1 MASVIGDALLSFE
14 TKAAAMLP
22 NLDRIIRGVL
32 YVFIFSL
39 PFHLFLNLVRYSF
52 IILIVLLVLWCGLHR
67 RHFFLWTPI
76 DLPLLLFIAWVGLTV
91 PFAIFPAYSFKEYAK
106 LLQHCL
112 MFYAVVYFFRAEI
125 HRRRLVWVLMVALA
139 VIGMYG
145 VWQYEAKPWKGFHP
159 DFPESGSRAVYLI
172 YSFTPSDVWLTTYL
186 VMMIPLGG
194 AMALYVPDR
203 RLKWLAGITTVVAVL
218 CEVLTF
224 SRAGLVAILLEAFTF
239 VWITRQ
245 KKVAIIAGALTLAL
259 VIGTAVIFLV
269 AQANPE
275 SQRIVPDRGKLTFS
289 GLEARMNVWGFALT
303 KLQEH
308 PVFGLGLG
316 KDNFYIATGRESTQ
330 LLESEGTF
338 IPGGTHN
345 SFLDIAVGTGIPG
358 VFLFLWLL
366 AAIVRA
372 GLVQFMTNE
381 SPIPKA
387 LSLALIAV
395 VVGMSARNF
404 FDHMWVGTMAVMFWV
419 IVGLCVESGAR
430 LSVASRA

>member
-1 MASVIGDALLSFE
+1 
-14 TKAAAMLP
+14 
-22 NLDRIIRGVL
+22 
-32 YVFIFSL
+32 
-39 PFHLFLNLVRYSF
+39 
-52 IILIVLLVLWCGLHR
+52 
-67 RHFFLWTPI
+67 
-76 DLPLLLFIAWVGLTV
+76 
-91 PFAIFPAYSFKEYAK
+91 
-106 LLQHCL
+106 
-112 MFYAVVYFFRAEI
+112 
-125 HRRRLVWVLMVALA
+125 
-139 VIGMYG
+139 
-145 VWQYEAKPWKGFHP
+145 
-159 DFPESGSRAVYLI
+159 
-172 YSFTPSDVWLTTYL
+172 
-186 VMMIPLGG
+186 
-194 AMALYVPDR
+194 
-203 RLKWLAGITTVVAVL
+203 
-218 CEVLTF
+218 
-224 SRAGLVAILLEAFTF
+224 
-239 VWITRQ
+239 
-245 KKVAIIAGALTLAL
+245 
-259 VIGTAVIFLV
+259 
-269 AQANPE
+269 
-275 SQRIVPDRGKLTFS
+275 
-289 GLEARMNVWGFALT
+289 MNVWGFALT

-404 FDHMWVGTMAVMFWV
+404 FDHMWVGTMAVMFLV